1 MIFVGKIDIMVSYYL
16 SNMIELV
23 DKYTLVKGETYY
35 VKRKPRYLQNG
46 RTFECIFDHYFLDDE
61 DFAWVI
67 SKNMP
72 IELDVTILDFY
83 RYISKKE
90 FYTKVKEKYDATCL
104 DIILKRLVDESFRW

>member
-1 MIFVGKIDIMVSYYL
+1 MMIFVGKIDIMVSYYL

-72 IELDVTILDFY
+72 IELDVKILDFY
-83 RYISKKE
+83 RFALI
-90 FYTKVKEKYDATCL
+90 
-104 DIILKRLVDESFRW
+104 